1 MRLKLIDHIF
11 KDIKRINKLIVM
23 FHKVKDDN

>member
-11 KDIKRINKLIVM
+11 KDIKRINKLSAKFI
-23 FHKVKDDN
+23 KIKDDN